1 MFEAQLQAPGIYDAY
16 GAALL
21 GFPVLTIAFN
31 DNLGW
36 THTSNTIDTT
46 DLFVLTL
53 DGDGYQYDGEV
64 LPFERRTE
72 TIKILQEDGTHRE
85 ELLEVRRSVHGPVIE
100 IEGTAIAIRMV
111 AVDNWS
117 SAAGLL
123 SSGGIWAGRATWPS
137 SRTPC
142 SACKS
147 PSLRSSMPIEKGT
160 SSVSSMGTRPIR
172 LPGEIDWTGPVP
184 GDTSATLWTE
194 IHPYD
199 DLPKVIDPDSGWVQN
214 SNSPPW
220 FTAVPAGLDPGSFP
234 PDMAPV
240 YLSWRERHG
249 IQLLEDNP
257 AISLE
262 RLVELQ
268 QSTRITLADY
278 VVDELV
284 AAAQQSGDAVV
295 EQAADV
301 LAAWDRDSLASST
314 GTLLFVLWHAAMEP
328 SGELVSEFF
337 SNPWDPADPLTMP
350 SGLADPDKAVQA
362 LRTAA
367 DRLQALFGRLD
378 VPWGEVV
385 RLQRG
390 AFDIPAV
397 GAVGDPFGPLKVLWL
412 ELSELEATGQI
423 AAKGGDSYVAAIEFG
438 DTVRA
443 QVLLTYGNA
452 SQPGSPH
459 VGDQLPLMA
468 SGEMRT
474 AWRTREE
481 IEANL
486 EAREVLG

>member
-1 MFEAQLQAPGIYDAY
+1 
-16 GAALL
+16 
-21 GFPVLTIAFN
+21 V
-31 DNLGW
+31 
-36 THTSNTIDTT
+36 
-46 DLFVLTL
+46 V
-53 DGDGYQYDGEV
+53 
-64 LPFERRTE
+64 
-72 TIKILQEDGTHRE
+72 
-85 ELLEVRRSVHGPVIE
+85 
-100 IEGTAIAIRMV
+100 
-111 AVDNWS
+111 
-117 SAAGLL
+117 
-123 SSGGIWAGRATWPS
+123 
-137 SRTPC
+137 
-142 SACKS
+142 
-147 PSLRSSMPIEKGT
+147 
-160 SSVSSMGTRPIR
+160 
-172 LPGEIDWTGPVP
+172 
-184 GDTSATLWTE
+184 
-194 IHPYD
+194 
-199 DLPKVIDPDSGWVQN
+199 DPDSGWVQN

-220 FTAVPAGLDPGSFP
+220 YTAIPTVLDPGLFP
-234 PDMAPV
+234 PDMVPQ

-268 QSTRITLADY
+268 HSTRITLADY

-284 AAAQQSGDAVV
+284 AAAQQSGDAMV

-301 LAAWDRDSLASST
+301 LSAWDRDSLASST

-350 SGLADPDKAVQA
+350 SGLADPDKAVKA

-412 ELSELEATGQI
+412 EFSELEATGQI
-423 AAKGGDSYVAAIEFG
+423 AAFGGDSYVAAIEFG

-474 AWRTREE
+474 AWRTMEE